1 MEAEQTKV
9 YVPDANVSWVEASIT
24 KGHVVNNDTVEVV
37 LEADPNEENGDK
49 HPEAGSIRTVAKN
62 SIMLQNAVRNANGV
76 EDMVNLNYLHEPA
89 ILFNLKQRFLRQIPY
104 TYTGPICIAVNPYAW
119 LDIYTKDE
127 QEQYLEKDRSEL
139 PPHVYATSAGSYQHM
154 RTFGEDQSILV
165 SGESG
170 AGKTET
176 TKILMSHLAA
186 AGNNDVLNNAN
197 ADNKETSI
205 IERVLDANPLMES
218 FGNAKTSRND
228 NSSRFGKF
236 SELQFNNLGQL
247 IGAKSRTYLLEKSRV
262 SMQGQ
267 DERNYHIFY
276 QLLAAPEATTTQV
289 ELVGMHAHDFPF
301 VDAKGQSVSEGM
313 KDAQRFKQTVSCL
326 ETMGVTADDQLS
338 IFKVV
343 AAILHLS
350 RLQFATPQGNE
361 DASQLVED
369 PANLKVKAIV
379 SQLLEFSEEELE
391 KALVTRQ
398 MSLSAVT
405 ETYQVPL
412 NISQAQGARTALGV
426 ALYSHLFGWLIHRV
440 NMSTSAPASEV
451 ANKICILD
459 IFGFE
464 IFEKNSF
471 EQLCINYANE
481 KLQQKF
487 TQDVFKSIQV
497 EYEEEG
503 IPWTRIEFA
512 DNANVLALIEGR
524 FGVLS
529 LLNEEC
535 MRPKGS
541 DDAFA
546 NKLKAHYNDNDR
558 FESPRFARDAFVIK
572 HYAGPVQYDTKGFL
586 LKNTDALQND
596 LIALIR
602 KSQSTFVKALFPEEH
617 VGDAMTGIQGHPKAA
632 GAAGGR
638 PQLKRRTSIVSDT
651 VGTQFKSQLNG
662 LMEDIRRT
670 NVHYIRCIKPNG
682 QKSPHVFNKLC
693 VTEQLQ
699 CAGVVEAVRISR
711 MAYPNRLLQTVFLER
726 FRGVASTTKSAHAI
740 EDVTTSQDAS
750 EEAKTI
756 SAVRDLLANH
766 LLPGKEKEYQI
777 GKTRVFFRKGA
788 LEALEE
794 MRSRKLNAA
803 AVVLQRYVK
812 KWAAMAAFRVIKNA
826 SIKVQTAFR
835 GFSARKLYLKQRQAA
850 IVIEKNARRRRAQL
864 LLRTMRENHRATKI
878 QNVFKMYVCRRK
890 YLTVI
895 KSISTLQSVVR
906 MFLAVKSFAVLQ
918 KQAKEDAK
926 LENQIQLLKKRLQQE
941 REARIELEQQAYGHR
956 SSMIMRSEDALE
968 DADFVIDQLRSEN
981 AALKEANTNLKTF
994 SAQMRKEKEVMER
1007 GAYVNGASFAAA
1019 NQRNAKLQEEVELLR
1034 GAQLRYKET
1043 HRMMKTQNMAAME
1056 KLKLMQGSLNE
1067 AMGERMALRQSVEHL
1082 KNHTEHL
1089 QSENV
1094 ALAKAN
1100 ARLRLILRQDPELS
1114 RKHRDEVPRLTKL
1127 AFTSKQPSPPK
1138 LSSVANIIKA
1148 VELSNS
1154 APVVNMRVSL
1164 SSLQPPLPPTPAP
1177 SMTMTM
1183 NTTSSSL
1190 ASSNPA
1196 TVAATPIKRANSLSI
1211 STTTKKAEAAKTQRV
1226 VNIREV
1232 SKEVEEEPAASDR
1245 NSLSFMTVVVSGSAG
1260 NSLTK
1265 EPTASTEMNAK
1276 QLPVSPTKLRSSLV
1290 RQPTGEDGPI
1300 VEPAKVMGI
1309 ILNEDDEE
1317 EDFEQRVSFSVTL
1330 GVDLLE
1336 EASKQQQRNSITA
1349 APQHQ
1354 LSQQSNVQQ
1363 PHHALQRSYS
1373 TPPAPGT
1380 YASAVATNPGANKP
1394 VVAAQK
1400 IGGSKPRG
1408 RRGSQDRDDSSMRN
1422 SSLRQSFT
1430 LGSSIG
1436 GGGGGGSS
1444 AYTRRGSYDRSD
1456 SGSVNGD
1463 RSTRRGSYDR
1473 SDSGSVNGD
1482 YNGGRTRRGSY
1493 DRSDSGSVNGDR
1505 NTSRTRRGSYDR
1517 YDADVLHNS
1526 SLRASFG
1533 GKTSSPNS
1541 SVNGENGNNGTG
1553 NRARSNSN
1561 YKGTQQRTGRGGKR
1575 IEL

>member
-1 MEAEQTKV
+1 M
-9 YVPDANVSWVEASIT
+9 SCF
-24 KGHVVNNDTVEVV
+24 
-37 LEADPNEENGDK
+37 
-49 HPEAGSIRTVAKN
+49 
-62 SIMLQNAVRNANGV
+62 LQ
-76 EDMVNLNYLHEPA
+76 
-89 ILFNLKQRFLRQIPY
+89 
-104 TYTGPICIAVNPYAW
+104 YAW

-139 PPHVYATSAGSYQHM
+139 PPHVYATSAASYQHM

-186 AGNNDVLNNAN
+186 AGTNGINGSATTDA
-197 ADNKETSI
+197 KETSI

-236 SELQFNNLGQL
+236 SELQFNALGQL

-262 SMQGQ
+262 SLQGQ

-276 QLLAAPEATTTQV
+276 QLLSAPEETTSQV
-289 ELVGMHAHDFPF
+289 ELAGMQAEDFPF
-301 VDAKGQSVSEGM
+301 IDPRGQGVSDGM

-326 ETMGVTADDQLS
+326 ATMGVSAEDQIS
-338 IFKVV
+338 MFKVV

-350 RLQFATPQGNE
+350 RLQFATPAGNE
-361 DASQLVED
+361 DASELVND
-369 PANLKVKAIV
+369 PANVKARELV
-379 SQLLEFSEEELE
+379 AKLLDFSEDELE
-391 KALVTRQ
+391 KALCTRQ

-405 ETYQVPL
+405 ETYSVPL
-412 NISQAQGARTALGV
+412 NVSQAQGARTALGV

-487 TQDVFKSIQV
+487 TQDVFKSIQM

-541 DDAFA
+541 DAAFA

-572 HYAGPVQYDTKGFL
+572 HYAGPVQYDTNGFL

-596 LIALIR
+596 LLVLIN
-602 KSQSTFVKALFPEEH
+602 KSQSKYVKTLFPDEH
-617 VGDAMTGIQGHPKAA
+617 TGDAMTGVPGRPAA
-632 GAAGGR
+632 GAGGR
-638 PQLKRRTSIVSDT
+638 PALKRRTSIVSDT

-670 NVHYIRCIKPNG
+670 NVHYIRCIKPNA
-682 QKSPHVFNKLC
+682 QKSPHVFNKLR

-711 MAYPNRLLQTVFLER
+711 MAYPNRLLQSVFLER
-726 FRGVASTTKSAHAI
+726 FRGVASSKLGPLGGVLTA
-740 EDVTTSQDAS
+740 EDAATLS
-750 EEAKTI
+750 EEAKVTA
-756 SAVRDLLANH
+756 AVRDLLANH
-766 LLPGKEKEYQI
+766 LLPSKEKEYQL

-788 LEALEE
+788 LESLEE

-812 KWAAMAAFRVIKNA
+812 KWAAMAAFRVIKSA
-826 SIKVQTAFR
+826 SIKVQTIYR
-835 GFSARKLYLKQRQAA
+835 GYRLRQYYIKQREAA
-850 IVIEKNARRRRAQL
+850 IVIEKYARRHRAQQL
-864 LLRTMRENHRATKI
+864 LFEMRKNHRATKI
-878 QNVFKMYVCRRK
+878 QNVFKMHVCRRK

-895 KSISTLQSVVR
+895 KSIRLLQSVVR
-906 MFLAVKSFAVLQ
+906 MFLAVRSFAVLQ

-956 SSMIMRSEDALE
+956 TSMVMRSEDALE

-1034 GAQLRYKET
+1034 GAQVRYKET

-1056 KLKLMQGSLNE
+1056 KLKLMQSSLNE
-1067 AMGERMALRQSVEHL
+1067 AMNERMALRQSVDHL

-1127 AFTSKQPSPPK
+1127 AFTSKQPAPPK
-1138 LSSVANIIKA
+1138 APLASIIKA
-1148 VELSNS
+1148 AEPST
-1154 APVVNMRVSL
+1154 PVVSMRVSL
-1164 SSLQPPLPPTPAP
+1164 STLQPPLPPTPAA
-1177 SMTMTM
+1177 
-1183 NTTSSSL
+1183 TTL
-1190 ASSNPA
+1190 P
-1196 TVAATPIKRANSLSI
+1196 TATPIKRANSLS
-1211 STTTKKAEAAKTQRV
+1211 TTKKVEVAKTQRV

-1232 SKEVEEEPAASDR
+1232 NKEVEEEPVVEK
-1245 NSLSFMTVVVSGSAG
+1245 SFMAVVVNGSAG

-1265 EPTASTEMNAK
+1265 EPAPAK
-1276 QLPVSPTKLRSSLV
+1276 LPVSPQQLRKALV
-1290 RQPTGEDGPI
+1290 RQPTGEDGPLM
-1300 VEPAKVMGI
+1300 EPAKVMGI
-1309 ILNEDDEE
+1309 VLDEE
-1317 EDFEQRVSFSVTL
+1317 EEEENVEQRVSFSVTL
-1330 GVDLLE
+1330 GVDLVE

-1349 APQHQ
+1349 PPKGFA
-1354 LSQQSNVQQ
+1354 
-1363 PHHALQRSYS
+1363 
-1373 TPPAPGT
+1373 PPAGS
-1380 YASAVATNPGANKP
+1380 YAS
-1394 VVAAQK
+1394 VVAVNPAATPK
-1400 IGGSKPRG
+1400 PSVPKTVGTSKPRG
-1408 RRGSQDRDDSSMRN
+1408 RRGSHDRDDSSSLRN
-1422 SSLRQSFT
+1422 SLRQSFT

-1436 GGGGGGSS
+1436 GGGTTG
-1444 AYTRRGSYDRSD
+1444 YTRRGSYDRSD

-1463 RSTRRGSYDR
+1463 YTGGGSR
-1473 SDSGSVNGD
+1473 A
-1482 YNGGRTRRGSY
+1482 RRGSY

-1505 NTSRTRRGSYDR
+1505 NGNNRRGSYDRSDSGSVNGDRNGHNRRGSYDR
-1517 YDADVLHNS
+1517 YDSDVLHNS

-1533 GKTSSPNS
+1533 GKSSPNG
-1541 SVNGENGNNGTG
+1541 SVNGDG
-1553 NRARSNSN
+1553 RARLSSYDRSNSSG
-1561 YKGTQQRTGRGGKR
+1561 YSKGTVNTNAKTVGRGGKR